1 MEKKIVEKYAELMEQ
16 AQQATGRKEAVG
28 LIHKAAKLKTKFDN
42 YEMMRSSTKQF
53 SQIRMSLLNKFSIKD
68 IILSSKEAY
77 QKELKNNGVGSQIG
91 KSLFNKFSI
100 KDFSFNI
107 SNR

>member
-1 MEKKIVEKYAELMEQ
+1 MQKKILKKYAELMHQ
-16 AQQATGRKEAVG
+16 AKQATGRKEAVG

-42 YEMMRSSTKQF
+42 YEMMWSSTKQF
-53 SQIRMSLLNKFSIKD
+53 SQIRMSLLKKFSIKE

-77 QKELKNNGVGSQIG
+77 QKELKNNRVGSQIG

-100 KDFSFNI
+100 KEI
-107 SNR
+107 ILGK